1 MENLLSIQELEEKI
15 KNLVGIEKWYYDSLP
30 DICWSSE
37 DTQVKNLRAKGV
49 NTSRTKLRR
58 VKNTLIE
65 EGLLQLEI
73 LPNGNRKNKKHILR
87 KTYPISKLVERGDR
101 LGEREDP
108 YTRYT
113 PDNEEYT
120 PDNEEYTHIYNI
132 QWDILQK
139 YTAQEINSMD
149 RIDRIKLY
157 MDCGFI
163 VLPTAYP
170 VFTEDRVVCSCR
182 RGINCPSIGKHPIHR
197 YKYIDPF
204 NYEGMKDR
212 YLKEFENNP
221 DLNVGFKVMGY
232 SVLDVDNKNAGD
244 QSLAH
249 LLREYEINMENV
261 ISVKCSNGQHIYASN
276 THLKNTAGV
285 VGNGLDV
292 RSERGF
298 VVAPGSVHKSGTLY
312 QWNEIGEVAT
322 MPNDWFYTETEE
334 NEISSGKKSYNRSNQ
349 AAGKKL
355 KDIILPKNLTS
366 DYVIKKGDRELTLFK
381 WACRERG
388 NGANA
393 EQLFD
398 RLVTI
403 RDTYCEEG
411 KEPVTDEEVREI
423 AESASLFPTNAQKK
437 LSSFDPQNN

>member
-1 MENLLSIQELEEKI
+1 MEKSLSKQELEEKI
-15 KNLVGIEKWYYDSLP
+15 KNLVEFEKRYYEFLP
-30 DICWSSE
+30 NPCWMSE
-37 DTQVKNLRAKGV
+37 ENQAKALKVGRSKLKTTKRNLIK
-49 NTSRTKLRR
+49 
-58 VKNTLIE
+58 
-65 EGLLQLEI
+65 EGLLQLESA
-73 LPNGNRKNKKHILR
+73 PNGKRQNLKHIIH
-87 KTYPISKLVERGDR
+87 KSFPIKLEESVR
-101 LGEREDP
+101 EREEL
-108 YTRYT
+108 YIRYT
-113 PDNEEYT
+113 PEDK
-120 PDNEEYTHIYNI
+120 EYTHIYEI

-139 YTAQEINSMD
+139 YTAQELNSMSK
-149 RIDRIKLY
+149 IEGIKLY

-163 VLPTAYP
+163 VLPTNYP
-170 VFTEDRVVCSCR
+170 VFTEDGVECSCW
-182 RGINCPSIGKHPIHR
+182 RGINCRSIGKHTVHDYR
-197 YKYIDPF
+197 FIDPA
-204 NYEGMKDR
+204 NYENKKDR

-221 DLNVGFKVMGY
+221 NLNVGFKVMGY
-232 SVLDVDNKNAGD
+232 SVLDVDNKNGGD

-285 VGNGLDV
+285 IGNGLDV
-292 RSERGF
+292 RSEGGF
-298 VVAPGSVHKSGTLY
+298 VVAPGSVHRSGTLY

-334 NEISSGKKSYNRSNQ
+334 NEISSGGKSFNRSNQ
-349 AAGKKL
+349 AAGEGL
-355 KDIILPKNLTS
+355 KDIILPSRLTP
-366 DYVIKKGDRELTLFK
+366 DYVIRDGERGLTLFK

-411 KEPVTDEEVREI
+411 EEPVTDDDIRDLADDV
-423 AESASLFPTNAQKK
+423 ASRYVPNTEKK
-437 LSSFDPQNN
+437 LSSFDPQR